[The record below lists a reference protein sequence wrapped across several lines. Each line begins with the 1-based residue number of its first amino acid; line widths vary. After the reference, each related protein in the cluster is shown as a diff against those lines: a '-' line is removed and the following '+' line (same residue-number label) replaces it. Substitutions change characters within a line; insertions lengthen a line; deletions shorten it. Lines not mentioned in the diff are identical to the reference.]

1 MFPAAVI
8 GIVLPALLLLSPA
21 SSQQMLSLEY
31 NSQTIPNHSL
41 LLLADI
47 GESLDRGVRCLTNRT
62 DCCDSIT
69 TGSSGVGDWVFPSG
83 TPLNSMF
90 STSEDVDLY
99 RDREPGEVDLYR
111 RNNATSPEGVY
122 RCEIP
127 VDNASQDVDV
137 VYIGLYLEDNGK
149 IT

>member
-1 MFPAAVI
+1 
-8 GIVLPALLLLSPA
+8 
-21 SSQQMLSLEY
+21 
-31 NSQTIPNHSL
+31 
-41 LLLADI
+41 
-47 GESLDRGVRCLTNRT
+47 
-62 DCCDSIT
+62 
-69 TGSSGVGDWVFPSG
+69 
-83 TPLNSMF
+83 MF